1 MSNKPKTITEPTE
14 LSYLK
19 IFAKQ
24 IKTEEGVSFTRY
36 FAYVCDENW
45 NDVLKTI
52 KDKDT
57 GLEKVI
63 PTSIGVRFTPD
74 CLTKINFN
82 KVEFPV
88 HMTLTDDM
96 YFITIDK
103 DAKTKKPKLRNDGTK
118 VDVCVI
124 MDYNTIDHFE
134 TPKTKLSDLA
144 K

>member
-1 MSNKPKTITEPTE
+1 MAKKPQTITEPTE

-24 IKTEEGVSFTRY
+24 IKIEEGVSFTRY

-52 KDKDT
+52 TDKDT

-74 CLTKINFN
+74 CKAKIDYN

-103 DAKTKKPKLRNDGTK
+103 DAKTKKAKTRNDGTK